1 MHHTSYQVVYTGDE
15 MPRADKK
22 KIRYKDSRRAVAVS
36 ELAITLPIL
45 VLIVLGTIEI
55 CSMIFLRQGLRIS
68 AYEGARVAL
77 VPGSDI
83 GNVQAACQQV
93 LDDRRISSASI
104 SVDPSDFD
112 QQPYGSIVS
121 VTVTAPC
128 SANSLFAPFLFSGR
142 SLTGQLQM
150 MIER

>member
-1 MHHTSYQVVYTGDE
+1 MS
-15 MPRADKK
+15 RARKYST
-22 KIRYKDSRRAVAVS
+22 RHQRSRRAVAVS

-45 VLIVLGTIEI
+45 VLIVLGTIEV
-55 CSMIFLRQGLRIS
+55 CSMIFLQQGLRIS

-77 VPGSDI
+77 VPVSDS

-93 LDDRRISSASI
+93 LDDRRISSGSI
-104 SVDPSDFD
+104 SVQPSNLD
-112 QQPYGSIVS
+112 QQPYGSIVQ

-128 SANSLFAPFLFSGR
+128 SDNSLFAPFLFTGR
-142 SLTGQLQM
+142 TLTGQMQM

>member
-1 MHHTSYQVVYTGDE
+1 MS
-15 MPRADKK
+15 RARKYST
-22 KIRYKDSRRAVAVS
+22 RHQRSRRAVAVS

-45 VLIVLGTIEI
+45 VLIVLGTIEV
-55 CSMIFLRQGLRIS
+55 CSMIFLQQGLRIS

-77 VPGSDI
+77 VPGSDS

-93 LDDRRISSASI
+93 LDDRRISFGSI
-104 SVDPSDFD
+104 SVQPSNFD
-112 QQPYGSIVS
+112 QQPYGSIVQ

-128 SANSLFAPFLFSGR
+128 SDNSLFAPFLFTGR
-142 SLTGQLQM
+142 TLTGQMQM

>member
-1 MHHTSYQVVYTGDE
+1 MS
-15 MPRADKK
+15 RARKYST
-22 KIRYKDSRRAVAVS
+22 RHQRSRRAVAVS

-45 VLIVLGTIEI
+45 VLIVLGTIEV
-55 CSMIFLRQGLRIS
+55 CSMIFLQQGLRIS

-77 VPGSDI
+77 VPGSDS

-93 LDDRRISSASI
+93 LDDRRISSGSI
-104 SVDPSDFD
+104 SVQPSNFD
-112 QQPYGSIVS
+112 QQPYGSIVQ

-128 SANSLFAPFLFSGR
+128 SDNSLFAPFLFTGR
-142 SLTGQLQM
+142 TLTGQMQM